1 MASCRILRLSCKEY
15 GNFSIVKEN
24 AVLQGSVL
32 TTFAKATT
40 AECEVK
46 CLFNEQCNS
55 INVEKGDK
63 TCELNGKS
71 VADYGIGEKQLVT
84 KNNWVYKSTSYN
96 DIQVSISIPFAQ
108 EAIFD
113 MV

>member
-55 INVEKGDK
+55 INAEKGDK

-71 VADYGIGEKQLVT
+71 VTDYGIGEKQLVT
-84 KNNWVYKSTSYN
+84 KNNWVYKSTS
-96 DIQVSISIPFAQ
+96 
-108 EAIFD
+108 
-113 MV
+113 